1 MLGHPS
7 QKELSSLPPQPK
19 STVLKLPLRLWLVS
33 ALVLPGISST
43 KENHCAHPS
52 PSGSLAL
59 SHTGTQS
66 RDLRPSFWFCHQI
79 SAFCREAERV
89 MPESY
94 GPRTWWP
101 QGLSRV
107 KQ

>member
-1 MLGHPS
+1 MLEHPF

-19 STVLKLPLRLWLVS
+19 STGLKLRLCLWLVS
-33 ALVLPGISST
+33 ALVLLGISPT
-43 KENHCAHPS
+43 KENHCVHPS

-66 RDLRPSFWFCHQI
+66 KDLRPSFSVLSSDICLLQGT
-79 SAFCREAERV
+79 ERV

-94 GPRTWWP
+94 GRRTWWP